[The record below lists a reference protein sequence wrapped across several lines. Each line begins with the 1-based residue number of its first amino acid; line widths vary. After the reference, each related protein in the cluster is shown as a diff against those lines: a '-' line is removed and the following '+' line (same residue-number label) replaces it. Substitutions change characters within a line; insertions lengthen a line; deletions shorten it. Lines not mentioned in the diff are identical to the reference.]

1 MYNPN
6 LFTTSNVNFIS
17 SGTATDV
24 YDRKQT
30 QSLFYSVELAYKN
43 ALFLNTTGR
52 NDWSSTLPTNKD
64 NYFYPS
70 VGLAAVLTDLIPSL
84 SSIAM
89 NFLKIRAGYTEV
101 GNDLP
106 TFIINPVSTIGTGG
120 ALTPPNTI
128 IEPGTILKPELTSS
142 TELGLDVAFLNNE
155 VRLAGTYYNTNTKDQ
170 LFTVTA
176 PPSSGYSYFYVNG
189 GDIQNQGVELTLTVA
204 PKIGDVNWV
213 STVNF
218 SKNVNKVK
226 SLLNGTN
233 YLIYSELD
241 NSTSYF
247 QKIVPGGS
255 LGDFYAKK
263 FQRGKDGS
271 YLLNTYY
278 INGQEQQGT
287 TPILDDQPEKIG
299 NAYPDFL
306 LSWGNKFSYKNF
318 SLYFLIDGHF
328 GGKVIS
334 LTQAMLDNAG
344 NSVQTAKDRDNGYV
358 LVDGQQVTDIKDFYQ
373 LKGGIG
379 GALGEYAYS
388 STAVRLRELSLL
400 YNLPSRLLQGTKYI
414 KGVSVGLV
422 GRNLFFFYKAAP
434 LDAEVVSN
442 NAMGTNAFLGMELYN
457 LPSTRNIGFS
467 VNVNF

>member
-1 MYNPN
+1 
-6 LFTTSNVNFIS
+6 
-17 SGTATDV
+17 
-24 YDRKQT
+24 
-30 QSLFYSVELAYKN
+30 
-43 ALFLNTTGR
+43 
-52 NDWSSTLPTNKD
+52 
-64 NYFYPS
+64 
-70 VGLAAVLTDLIPSL
+70 
-84 SSIAM
+84 
-89 NFLKIRAGYTEV
+89 
-101 GNDLP
+101 
-106 TFIINPVSTIGTGG
+106 
-120 ALTPPNTI
+120 
-128 IEPGTILKPELTSS
+128 
-142 TELGLDVAFLNNE
+142 
-155 VRLAGTYYNTNTKDQ
+155 
-170 LFTVTA
+170 VTA

-189 GDIQNQGVELTLTVA
+189 GDIQNQGIELTLTVA
-204 PKIGDVNWV
+204 PKIGDVNWL

-226 SLLNGTN
+226 SLINGEN
-233 YLIYSELD
+233 YLIYSQLD

-263 FQRGKDGS
+263 FQRGKDGN

-278 INGQEQQGT
+278 VNGQEQQGT

-318 SLYFLIDGHF
+318 SLYFLVDGRF

-344 NSVQTAKDRDNGYV
+344 NSVQSAKDRDNGYV

-400 YNLPSRLLQGTKYI
+400 YNLPSSLLQGTKYI

-442 NAMGTNAFLGMELYN
+442 NAMGTNAFLGMEMYN
-457 LPSTRNIGFS
+457 LPSTRNLGFS